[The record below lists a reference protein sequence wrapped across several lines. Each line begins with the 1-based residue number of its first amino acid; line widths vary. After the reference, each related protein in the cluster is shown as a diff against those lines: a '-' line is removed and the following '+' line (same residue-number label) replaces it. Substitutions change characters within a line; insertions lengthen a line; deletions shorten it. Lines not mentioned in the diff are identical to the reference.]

1 MCLYID
7 YTRLQTR
14 FLFFLVEATVLFFS
28 EALPNYL
35 NLGTKKWDGTLG
47 PLGRDALASMAR
59 FVQVQIENQLN
70 GITIISPCKFRHG
83 GPTARLDGLKS
94 SDVDVDVL
102 GPGNPWGFRF
112 LSFPRCFF

>member
-1 MCLYID
+1 
-7 YTRLQTR
+7 
-14 FLFFLVEATVLFFS
+14 
-28 EALPNYL
+28 
-35 NLGTKKWDGTLG
+35 
-47 PLGRDALASMAR
+47 MAR

-112 LSFPRCFF
+112 LSFPRCFFLRKAPKKDDGTKKTKGKKSAQKMGCLKKKSSV